1 MSTGNIIVTGGNV
14 RNVPQVIWNVPPNL
28 SRSGA
33 EWYVGNVNKTV
44 VFAQSETMQLAVCV
58 QGELKI
64 DIVSKGHDHYG
75 AIYNATDLEQWGI
88 TNDETLDEFVT
99 ERKRFVYVNN
109 PWFEVFDAND
119 SSGAEGL
126 YITHDIFDAV
136 QFAIDYLMGAR

>member
-28 SRSGA
+28 SRAGA
-33 EWYVGNVNKTV
+33 EWYVGGTNKTV
-44 VFAQSETMQLAVCV
+44 VFAQSPTMQLAVCV

-75 AIYNATDLEQWGI
+75 AIHNATDLEQWGI

-109 PWFEVFDAND
+109 PWFEVFDANN
-119 SSGAEGL
+119 SSGEEGL
-126 YITHDIFDAV
+126 YVTHDLFDAV
-136 QFAIDYLMGAR
+136 QFSVEYLMGVQ